1 MVGRR
6 AEVTIPSDE
15 LLIDGEERNPGIT
28 WPLAVD
34 RWLEQVLAQARAAGL
49 ATSRKELVAALMTA
63 SAPEDDELAQLLRN
77 YRRKKVRDLL
87 NVPADSAEV
96 VYLKQ
101 GPGPRGRGSRA

>member
-1 MVGRR
+1 VAGRR

-15 LLIDGEERNPGIT
+15 FLIDGEERNPGVT

-34 RWLEQVLAQARAAGL
+34 RWLEQRLAQARAAGL
-49 ATSRKELVAALMTA
+49 STSRKELVAALMTA
-63 SAPEDDELAQLLRN
+63 AAPDDDELAQLLRD

-87 NVPADSAEV
+87 DLPEGTAEV

-101 GPGPRGRGSRA
+101 RPGPRGRATR